1 MIGKDQYYTRRGI
14 LRLVKT
20 NNIDMQKTKLFFIG
34 IFHLIMFLMGATIRL
49 DMIKYPRL
57 LMTIPKM
64 MLVYLLFKISRLFN

>member
-1 MIGKDQYYTRRGI
+1 
-14 LRLVKT
+14 
-20 NNIDMQKTKLFFIG
+20 MQKTKLFFIG

-64 MLVYLLFKISRLFN
+64 MLVYLLFKISRLFNL